1 MRLGPP
7 RYGRLYGFLL
17 RGASSLALRAVVFI
31 LALASER
38 ASAAILYGG
47 TTTAGHAKGVTIVR
61 IEDRQRFVIL
71 TLSGPLTGSPPCAA
85 KHPNVIVIGNGNQ
98 SPDAQKAR
106 NAVAMG
112 KALEVWG
119 GGICRS
125 VPYYET
131 LSGFQAVDGT
141 DLLSPTFAAPSSS
154 DPAK

>member
-7 RYGRLYGFLL
+7 RYGRLYGLL
-17 RGASSLALRAVVFI
+17 LLDASNFAMRAAVFI
-31 LALASER
+31 LALASAR
-38 ASAAILYGG
+38 ASAAIIYG
-47 TTTAGHAKGVTIVR
+47 TTTAGHAKSVTIVR
-61 IEDRQRFVIL
+61 MEDRQRFVIL

-85 KHPNVIVIGNGNQ
+85 KHPNVIVIGNGDH

-119 GGICRS
+119 AGICGS

-141 DLLSPTFAAPSSS
+141 DLLNTTFAAPSSS